1 MLYLLRVCADFG
13 GGSMPLDFITNFD
26 WSRLL
31 VWRTAVNV
39 IDILIVAFFI
49 YQLMRIV
56 KGTRAVEL
64 LKGIGVIL
72 LLKVISV
79 FFQLYT
85 TEFVVDFVIQWSA
98 LALII
103 IFQPELRRGLE
114 HLGRGS
120 LFGRKRRS
128 NASEII
134 VDNLSHAIQYMSK
147 RRIGA
152 LISIEMETGLDEY
165 IATGI
170 PLNAELS
177 SELLINIF
185 IPNTPLHDGAV
196 IIKDYN
202 IATAASYLPL
212 SESPAIPKKLGTRHR
227 AAIGLS
233 EVSDAITIIV
243 SEETGEVSI
252 SRRGNLINDM
262 TQDEVLNYLTKE
274 LVESEKEKETQGP
287 LQQIVEAVRKGVSS
301 K

>member
-1 MLYLLRVCADFG
+1 
-13 GGSMPLDFITNFD
+13 MPLDFFTNFD
-26 WSRLL
+26 WSKLL
-31 VWRTAVNV
+31 VWRTAVNI

-72 LLKVISV
+72 ILKAISV
-79 FFQLYT
+79 IFRLYT
-85 TEFVVDFVIQWSA
+85 TEFIVDFVIQWSA

-128 NASEII
+128 TATEII

-152 LISIEMETGLDEY
+152 LISIEMETSLDEY

-262 TQDEVLNYLTKE
+262 SQDEVLNYLTKE
-274 LVESEKEKETQGP
+274 LVESEKEKETQGL

-301 K
+301 E

>member
-1 MLYLLRVCADFG
+1 
-13 GGSMPLDFITNFD
+13 MPLDFLENFNWVD
-26 WSRLL
+26 FFS
-31 VWRTAVNV
+31 WRTAVNV
-39 IDILIVAFFI
+39 VDILIVAFFI

-56 KGTRAVEL
+56 RGTRAVEL
-64 LKGIGVIL
+64 LKGIGIIL
-72 LLKVISV
+72 ILKFISV
-79 FFQLYT
+79 AFQLNT

-120 LFGRKRRS
+120 LFGRRRRA
-128 NASEII
+128 NPSERI
-134 VDNLSHAIQYMSK
+134 VDNLSYAIQYMGK

-152 LISIEMETGLDEY
+152 LIALEMDTGLDEY

-170 PLNAELS
+170 PIDAELS

-196 IIKDYN
+196 IIKNYK

-252 SRRGNLINDM
+252 TRRGNIISDM
-262 TQDEVLNYLTKE
+262 SNEEVVEYLNRE
-274 LVESEKEKETQGP
+274 LVESEKEKETQSL
-287 LQQIVEAVRKGVSS
+287 LQQFVEAIRKGVSGN
-301 K
+301 

>member
-1 MLYLLRVCADFG
+1 
-13 GGSMPLDFITNFD
+13 MPLNFLENFD
-26 WSRLL
+26 WMDLFS
-31 VWRTAVNV
+31 WRTAVNLV
-39 IDILIVAFFI
+39 DIIIVAFFI

-56 KGTRAVEL
+56 RGTRAVEL
-64 LKGIGVIL
+64 LKGIGIIL
-72 LLKVISV
+72 ILKFISV
-79 FFQLYT
+79 IFQLNT

-114 HLGRGS
+114 HLGRGTI
-120 LFGRKRRS
+120 FGRKRRI
-128 NASEII
+128 NPSERI
-134 VDNLSHAIQYMSK
+134 VDNLSYAIQYMGK

-152 LISIEMETGLDEY
+152 LISLEMDTGLEEY

-170 PLNAELS
+170 PIDAELS

-196 IIKDYN
+196 IIKDYK

-252 SRRGNLINDM
+252 TRRGNLISDM
-262 TQDEVLNYLTKE
+262 SNEEVVKYLNKE
-274 LVESEKEKETQGP
+274 LVETEKEKETRSL
-287 LQQIVEAVRKGVSS
+287 LQQFVEAIRKGVSG

>member
-1 MLYLLRVCADFG
+1 
-13 GGSMPLDFITNFD
+13 MPLNFLENFD
-26 WSRLL
+26 WMDLFS
-31 VWRTAVNV
+31 WRTAVNIV
-39 IDILIVAFFI
+39 DIVIVAFFI

-56 KGTRAVEL
+56 RGTRAVEL
-64 LKGIGVIL
+64 LKGIGIIL
-72 LLKVISV
+72 ILKFISV
-79 FFQLYT
+79 IFQLNT

-114 HLGRGS
+114 HLGRGTI
-120 LFGRKRRS
+120 FGRKRRI
-128 NASEII
+128 NPSERI
-134 VDNLSHAIQYMSK
+134 VDNLSYAIQYMGK

-152 LISIEMETGLDEY
+152 LISLEMDTGLEEY

-170 PLNAELS
+170 PIDAELS

-196 IIKDYN
+196 IIKDYK

-252 SRRGNLINDM
+252 TRRGNLISDM
-262 TQDEVLNYLTKE
+262 SNEEVVKYLNKE
-274 LVESEKEKETQGP
+274 LVETEKEKETRSL
-287 LQQIVEAVRKGVSS
+287 LQQFVEAIRKGVSG

>member
-1 MLYLLRVCADFG
+1 
-13 GGSMPLDFITNFD
+13 MPIDFITNFD

-31 VWRTAVNV
+31 AWRTAVNL
-39 IDILIVAFFI
+39 IDILIVAFFM

-72 LLKVISV
+72 LLKVASV
-79 FFQLYT
+79 FLQLNT

-98 LALII
+98 LAVII

-120 LFGRKRRS
+120 VFGRKRRS
-128 NASEII
+128 NPSEMI
-134 VDNLSHAIQYMSK
+134 VDNLAHAIQYMGK

-170 PLNAELS
+170 PINADLT

-196 IIKDYN
+196 IIKDYK

-252 SRRGNLINDM
+252 SRRGNLINAM
-262 TQDEVLNYLTKE
+262 THDEVMNYLTRE

-287 LQQIVEAVRKGVSS
+287 LQQFVEAVRKGVSG

>member
-1 MLYLLRVCADFG
+1 ML
-13 GGSMPLDFITNFD
+13 LDFIENFD
-26 WSRLL
+26 WIDLFS
-31 VWRTAVNV
+31 WRTAVNIV
-39 IDILIVAFFI
+39 DIIIVAFFI

-56 KGTRAVEL
+56 RGTRAVEL
-64 LKGIGVIL
+64 LKGIGIIL
-72 LLKVISV
+72 ILKFISV
-79 FFQLYT
+79 AFQLNT

-120 LFGRKRRS
+120 LIGRRRRI
-128 NASEII
+128 NPSERI
-134 VDNLSHAIQYMSK
+134 VENLSYAIQYMGK

-152 LISIEMETGLDEY
+152 LISLEMDTGLDEY

-170 PLNAELS
+170 PIGAELS

-196 IIKDYN
+196 IIKDYK

-252 SRRGNLINDM
+252 TRRGNIISDM
-262 TQDEVLNYLTKE
+262 SNEEVVEYLNRE
-274 LVESEKEKETQGP
+274 LVETEKEKETRGF
-287 LQQIVEAVRKGVSS
+287 LQQFVEAIRKGVSG